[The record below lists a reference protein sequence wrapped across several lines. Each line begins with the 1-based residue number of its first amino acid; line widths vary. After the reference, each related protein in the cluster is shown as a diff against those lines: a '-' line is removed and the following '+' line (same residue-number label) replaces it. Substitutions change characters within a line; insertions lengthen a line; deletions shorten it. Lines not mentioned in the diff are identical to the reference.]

1 MANTCSCDH
10 VSIRT
15 ERTKEVWT
23 PYERCLPLQCMQI
36 KMPYVTLAHSG
47 LASPQSQHRPL
58 PGSDTKR
65 RRQLRGNLAPSCG
78 HTERILSSSA
88 AAWATIAGAAC
99 SILVWWILC
108 VGSCVNEWAARQRVN
123 KRIWDCGEYWTW
135 LGDECRIVKRA
146 PWPIFCTMDE
156 MPRRTTITVPERR
169 EWYKTVARA
178 CFLVNGNGQSY
189 FLHGC
194 NRGLALPW

>member
-1 MANTCSCDH
+1 MWCRSKKLRICALEPSSMANTCSCDH

-15 ERTKEVWT
+15 ERTKDVWT

-99 SILVWWILC
+99 SILVWWKLC
-108 VGSCVNEWAARQRVN
+108 VVQLRQRMGRSTKSQQEN
-123 KRIWDCGEYWTW
+123 
-135 LGDECRIVKRA
+135 LGL
-146 PWPIFCTMDE
+146 W
-156 MPRRTTITVPERR
+156 
-169 EWYKTVARA
+169 
-178 CFLVNGNGQSY
+178 
-189 FLHGC
+189 
-194 NRGLALPW
+194 